1 MKSFREILRAYLAVD
16 TLLQAEGAAAGTAT
30 KKAAWAGNRRIND
43 QAYFVILFAQLEEK
57 IDASSESLVTKRAQG
72 AGWSSRRPWDTFDPT
87 RMSFKGRVSLLVD
100 KRSTEYAKIM
110 KYYIIRCDLAHGI
123 VYANMPIVIVTV
135 AADFQALAAKLKGR

>member
-16 TLLQAEGAAAGTAT
+16 DLLQTEETRARTAT
-30 KKAAWAGNRRIND
+30 RKATWANDRRIND

-57 IDASSESLVTKRAQG
+57 IKASSTSLVAKRIQKAN
-72 AGWSSRRPWDTFDPT
+72 WSSRRAWDTFDVE

-100 KRSTEYAKIM
+100 KHQTEYAKIM
-110 KYYIIRCDLAHGI
+110 KYYKIRCDLAHG
-123 VYANMPIVIVTV
+123 VLYAKMPIVIVTV